1 MGLMNEVLLLS
12 QNLRIDFLYSLK
24 PGDANDTVSPV
35 LREYRFNS
43 VSSNTDAAVPEPAN
57 RNVDFAIVDSLEF
70 GREIA
75 TAVSDRLQDSAE
87 SPDRKSSSASR
98 HAPASLFP

>member
-1 MGLMNEVLLLS
+1 LGPKVLAVRIPIRDGLL
-12 QNLRIDFLYSLK
+12 Q
-24 PGDANDTVSPV
+24 PGPDPGGVGERFFRKKTVHFIAQADG
-35 LREYRFNS
+35 YA
-43 VSSNTDAAVPEPAN
+43 DVPEPAN
-57 RNVDFAIVDSLEF
+57 ADVDFAIVDSLEF